1 MAKWE
6 IPAPDRDYRERIDTL
21 TTDAGSHVAN
31 QHIVSRILLKGFA
44 SRGHG
49 SSKGC
54 QLTAFDVE
62 RGRELTTRGLRGC
75 AKVPAF
81 LKFASKSAEALWQE
95 VETRL
100 GPPIDVARS
109 GNLHASHPYNDVIKD
124 GIALHFVRS
133 PRFLDVNQASAAEA
147 MTGVRRETP
156 YIRKD
161 LLAAEFYRRYG
172 FHAGGVEALRVLLD
186 KPLDDWQK
194 LIDDGA
200 LARVS
205 MEMMFERVRA
215 TLQPLSLEILHVP
228 PGCELL
234 ISDAPAFTFCTDGR
248 TGITQVNM
256 AIGDSHGIALPL
268 ARDCLAV
275 ISPDSLDAEITPEAV
290 DMFNTIQ
297 VRIARKQVYYHP
309 SGELRAFAETAADRY
324 RVATQRPSSP

>member
-6 IPAPDRDYRERIDTL
+6 IPPPNWDYRERIDAL
-21 TTDAGSHVAN
+21 TSNAESHVGN
-31 QHIVSRILLKGFA
+31 QHVVSRVLLKGFA

-49 SSKGC
+49 AKGW

-75 AKVPAF
+75 AKIPDF
-81 LKFASKSAEALWQE
+81 LKFASASAEALWQE

-100 GPPIDVARS
+100 GPPVETARS
-109 GNLHASHPYNDVIKD
+109 GNLHGSHPYNDVIKD

-133 PRFLDVNQASAAEA
+133 PRFLDVTQASAAEA
-147 MTGVRRETP
+147 MTGVRLETP

-172 FHAGGVEALRVLLD
+172 FHAGGVEALRVLLE

-205 MEMMFERVRA
+205 MEMTYERVRA

-234 ISDAPAFTFCTDGR
+234 ISDAPAFTFCADGR
-248 TGITQVNM
+248 AGITQVNM

-275 ISPDSLDAEITPEAV
+275 TSPSFLDTEITPEAV

-309 SGELRAFAETAADRY
+309 SGKLRRFAETAASIS
-324 RVATQRPSSP
+324 VAETRKSSP